1 MGRLIFTESK
11 YKKLLYI
18 ALIFGIGF
26 LFYALPELF
35 KTLLSIFLPFGAAAI
50 FAHILSP
57 PSQYISE
64 KLHISCGISC
74 TFTVISFFA
83 VLFCSVYL
91 IGSKLFSELS
101 GFTLQLPSIAR
112 SIPSTVEKLKSG
124 INELFP
130 FIDINNNGD
139 IIKSS
144 LSGLSGMLTEKIT
157 SAISGVALFVP
168 KLILSF
174 FVTVVATCY
183 FTKDLKRI
191 KCFIMCQI
199 PENARVFIAE
209 CKKQLFD
216 IGTKYIGAYFTIA
229 LITFAELFAGLTLIK
244 KEYAFLLS
252 LIITAVD
259 ILPLFGSGA
268 ILLPWALA
276 RFLLDDPA
284 SGTKLLI
291 LYVAI
296 TVVRQIIEPKIVGD
310 FIGLY
315 PLTALFLVFAGG
327 ITAGFFGMFLFPVGA
342 IIIKNLNE
350 KGLIK
355 LYKLPPENEKEKVFS
370 ARAKYK
376 KFRKS

>member
-11 YKKLLYI
+11 HKKILYI
-18 ALIFGIGF
+18 ALIFGVGF
-26 LFYALPELF
+26 LFYALPGLF
-35 KTLLSIFLPFGAAAI
+35 KTLLSIFLPFAAAAI

-64 KLHISCGISC
+64 KLHIPCGISC

-83 VLFCSVYL
+83 VLFCAVYL

-101 GFTLQLPSIAR
+101 GFTLQLPNIAM
-112 SIPSTVEKLKSG
+112 SIPNTVESLKNG

-130 FIDINNNGD
+130 FIDINNGD

-157 SAISGVALFVP
+157 SAVSGVALFVP

-183 FTKDLKRI
+183 FTKDLKRL
-191 KCFIMCQI
+191 KRFIMCQM
-199 PENARVFIAE
+199 PEKARIFIAE

-244 KEYAFLLS
+244 KDYAFLLS
-252 LIITAVD
+252 LIITVVD

-276 RFLLDDPA
+276 EYLLDDPA

-327 ITAGFFGMFLFPVGA
+327 ITAGFFGMFIFPICA